1 MYFNCEENG
10 MKNIVLIGMPSSGK
24 TTIGKPLSKKMGMGF
39 IDTDKLI
46 LDREKKAL
54 RDIVIEDGLDKFLN
68 IQETTVLDLNVENHV
83 ISTGG
88 SIVYNTKAMEHLKKY
103 GLIVYL
109 QLGIDE
115 LEKRISGK
123 RRFAKNKEQS
133 FSDIY
138 NERTPLYEKYA
149 HVIVDCGGKGIDT
162 IVNEIGAIYK
172 NKVKR
177 EMV

>member
-1 MYFNCEENG
+1 M
-10 MKNIVLIGMPSSGK
+10 
-24 TTIGKPLSKKMGMGF
+24 PLSKKMGMGF

-46 LDREKKAL
+46 YDREKKPL
-54 RDIVIEDGLDKFLN
+54 KSIVTEDGLDKFLS
-68 IQETTVLDLNVENHV
+68 IQEEIVLGLNVKNHV

-88 SIVYNTKAMEHLKKY
+88 SIVYNTKAIEHLKKY
-103 GLIVYL
+103 GMIVYL
-109 QLGIDE
+109 KLDISE
-115 LEKRISGK
+115 LKKRITAE

-149 HVIVDCGGKGIDT
+149 HVTVDCNGKSIDA
-162 IVNEIGAIYK
+162 IVKEIGSIYK
-172 NKVKR
+172 IKVKR